1 MEEKGLQKFRLM
13 AIKKTIEKTREL
25 RPRLEDVFEDDVH
38 LMVRLFNPLQKNRER
53 ERESPTDC
61 RSRCLR
67 CGDNVVPLRADGHR
81 GGRAATC
88 YIAIW
93 MFKIRV

>member
-1 MEEKGLQKFRLM
+1 MEEKGLQKFCLM

-53 ERESPTDC
+53 VRES
-61 RSRCLR
+61 
-67 CGDNVVPLRADGHR
+67 N
-81 GGRAATC
+81 
-88 YIAIW
+88 
-93 MFKIRV
+93 

>member
-1 MEEKGLQKFRLM
+1 MEEKGLQKFHLM

-53 ERESPTDC
+53 VRES
-61 RSRCLR
+61 
-67 CGDNVVPLRADGHR
+67 N
-81 GGRAATC
+81 
-88 YIAIW
+88 
-93 MFKIRV
+93 

>member
-53 ERESPTDC
+53 ERES
-61 RSRCLR
+61 
-67 CGDNVVPLRADGHR
+67 N
-81 GGRAATC
+81 
-88 YIAIW
+88 
-93 MFKIRV
+93 

>member
-53 ERESPTDC
+53 ERE
-61 RSRCLR
+61 RVQL
-67 CGDNVVPLRADGHR
+67 
-81 GGRAATC
+81 
-88 YIAIW
+88 IAGAGVLDVEI
-93 MFKIRV
+93 M

>member
-53 ERESPTDC
+53 VRVQ
-61 RSRCLR
+61 L
-67 CGDNVVPLRADGHR
+67 
-81 GGRAATC
+81 
-88 YIAIW
+88 IAGAGVLDVEI
-93 MFKIRV
+93 M

>member
-53 ERESPTDC
+53 ERVQ
-61 RSRCLR
+61 L
-67 CGDNVVPLRADGHR
+67 
-81 GGRAATC
+81 
-88 YIAIW
+88 IAGAGVLDVEI
-93 MFKIRV
+93 M